1 MIIPPLVFPAKIQG
15 VTYVAIVNLAT
26 DAMLHPV
33 NSLGDTRNW
42 WLILLSE
49 I

>member
-1 MIIPPLVFPAKIQG
+1 MILPPLVFPAKIQG
-15 VTYVAIVNLAT
+15 ITYVAIVNHAT

-33 NSLGDTRNW
+33 NSLGDTRNL
-42 WLILLSE
+42 WLILLSK